1 MPVMLNVSDVLGLDA
16 GDVVPGVKGT
26 VKIVFD
32 RKNGTKG
39 DREWSVQTG
48 FLKEVDGTEEIKF
61 KAWDKDDLKGLTGKT
76 VWLVSKQGKTGL
88 TGLKVEDDEYQGKT
102 ERVLV
107 IKGGAEIA
115 KHDGTAVPDKRVPR
129 EAVPAN
135 DDDVPMEWPEEKAK
149 APEPAPKAE
158 GSTWKEIGE
167 RIRRIGAF
175 QAAAM
180 VEVLTHVIPA
190 VERKTGIRIEDYQA
204 VQAMTAT
211 LMIEYGK
218 VHGTTAKPEAWKGYI
233 EE

>member
-1 MPVMLNVSDVLGLDA
+1 MLNVSDVLGLDA

-26 VKIVFD
+26 VKVVFD
-32 RKNGTKG
+32 RKTGTKG

-48 FLKEVDGTEEIKF
+48 FLKEIDGTEEIKF
-61 KAWDKDDLKGLTGKT
+61 KAWDKDDLKSLTGKT
-76 VWLVSKQGKTGL
+76 VWLVSKQAKTGL
-88 TGLKVEDDEYQGKT
+88 TGLKVEDDEYNGKT

-115 KHDGTAVPDKRVPR
+115 KHDGTTGVPDKRVPR
-129 EAVPAN
+129 EAVPAS

-149 APEPAPKAE
+149 APAPAPKAE

-211 LMIEYGK
+211 IMVRYEKMYGA
-218 VHGTTAKPEAWKGYI
+218 TSNIPEVWKGYI